1 MPLYEMVCLVR
12 THDVARRHL
21 AEVMTKVRA
30 LERARARAAGG
41 RAGALERPARSI
53 QLSTEDFRL
62 A

>member
-41 RAGALERPARSI
+41 RAGALERPARSRC
-53 QLSTEDFRL
+53 QP
-62 A
+62 